1 MPETTHQTIINTT
14 TAQADFD
21 RVLTSTIITSKCLEA
36 VDAFWYPISLSDEL
50 THPNAKIELAFL
62 VGERKLSVYIEYSN
76 DDRIIE

>member
-21 RVLTSTIITSKCLEA
+21 RVLNSTIMTSKCLEA

-62 VGERKLSVYIEYSN
+62 VGERKLSVYIDYSN